1 MIVEVAGVSVRWI
14 KSVMKEVAGS
24 NAVVST
30 VVSTRVETAGVVVA
44 PSKTSVAAEAGGV
57 VTDRTVV
64 VKRLLGRDWVAV
76 LMACE
81 CRDQYKSLAARGK
94 NAPWRW

>member
-30 VVSTRVETAGVVVA
+30 VVSTTVETTGVVVA

-64 VKRLLGRDWVAV
+64 VKETARERLGRSADGLRV
-76 LMACE
+76 
-81 CRDQYKSLAARGK
+81 QGSG
-94 NAPWRW
+94 

>member
-44 PSKTSVAAEAGGV
+44 PSETSVVVEAGGV

-76 LMACE
+76 LMAC
-81 CRDQYKSLAARGK
+81 D
-94 NAPWRW
+94 